1 MLVDLFDFMNGFPE
15 RISGFLR
22 VSNFK
27 NQFFIWGI

>member
-22 VSNFK
+22 VSNF
-27 NQFFIWGI
+27 